1 MYSWLHLAAVVIAEH
16 VIGALLALLSCN
28 VISEL
33 SSTKQT
39 KEDGSEIEREEL
51 HDQ

>member
-1 MYSWLHLAAVVIAEH
+1 MGWSWLDLTTLVIRHAG
-16 VIGALLALLSCN
+16 VLLALLSAD

-33 SSTKQT
+33 SSAEQDK
-39 KEDGSEIEREEL
+39 KDGSEIDGHKL

>member
-1 MYSWLHLAAVVIAEH
+1 
-16 VIGALLALLSCN
+16 LLSAD

-33 SSTKQT
+33 RSTEQT

>member
-1 MYSWLHLAAVVIAEH
+1 LVVRHA
-16 VIGALLALLSCN
+16 GALLALLSAD

-33 SSTKQT
+33 SSTEQDK
-39 KEDGSEIEREEL
+39 KEGSEIERKEF